1 MAEYSSKNSKSQSI
15 VIVTGMSGAGKST
28 ALRSLEDLGYEA
40 IDNAPLSLMERFLL
54 TENSDHLIAIGVDI
68 RTRGFDARAFLLKIK
83 ELTVVPELEIQL
95 LFIDCDDDIL
105 VRRFE
110 ETRRRHPLA
119 LDRPV
124 SHGIRE
130 ERSRMAVLRTGAALV
145 IDTTE
150 MNQGHMKPLLRRHFC
165 ITDRGELNIFV
176 VSFGFKYGLPRDA
189 DLVFDVR
196 FLKNPHYEKN
206 LRTQTGL
213 DADVAEFVR
222 NDDGFSEFLEKLK
235 DILSSLFPRYS
246 AEGKSYLTIAIG
258 CTGGRHRSVCLAEEL
273 ALWVSKSGELV
284 HLYHRDLE
292 NQPK

>member
-1 MAEYSSKNSKSQSI
+1 MTENYSKKIKSQSV

-28 ALRSLEDLGYEA
+28 ALRGLEDLGYEA
-40 IDNAPLSLMERFLL
+40 VDNAPLNLMERFLL
-54 TENSDHLIAIGVDI
+54 KDGPAHLIAIGVDI

-83 ELTVVPELEIQL
+83 ELKVVPELEIQL

-130 ERSRMAVLRTGAALV
+130 ERSRVAVLRTGAALV

-150 MNQGHMKPLLRRHFC
+150 MNQGQMKPLLRRNFC
-165 ITDRGELNIFV
+165 ITDQGNLNISV
-176 VSFGFKYGLPRDA
+176 ISFGFKYGLPRDA

-196 FLKNPHYEKN
+196 FLKNPYYEEY

-222 NDDGFSEFLEKLK
+222 NDEGFGEFLEHLK
-235 DILSSLFPRYS
+235 NMLSSLFPRYS

-273 ALWVSKSGELV
+273 ALWASKLGERV
-284 HLYHRDLE
+284 HLHHRDLE
-292 NQPK
+292 NLSK

>member
-1 MAEYSSKNSKSQSI
+1 MPEHSSNKLKSQNI

-28 ALRSLEDLGYEA
+28 ALRGLEDLGYEA
-40 IDNAPLSLMERFLL
+40 VDNAPLSLIERFLL
-54 TENSDHLIAIGVDI
+54 TDSSDHPIAIGVDI
-68 RTRGFDARAFLLKIK
+68 RTRGFDARASLLKIK
-83 ELTVVPELEIQL
+83 ELAARSELKIQL
-95 LFIDCDDDIL
+95 LFIDCNDDIL

-130 ERSRMAVLRTGAALV
+130 ERSRMAVLRIGAALV

-150 MNQGHMKPLLRRHFC
+150 MKQGHMKPLLKRHFC
-165 ITDRGELNIFV
+165 IAEGGELDIFV
-176 VSFGFKYGLPRDA
+176 ISFGFKYGLPQDA

-196 FLKNPHYEKN
+196 FLKNPYYEQQLSTK
-206 LRTQTGL
+206 TGL
-213 DADVAEFVR
+213 DTDVADFVR
-222 NDDGFSEFLEKLK
+222 NDEGFGEFSEKLK
-235 DILSSLFPRYS
+235 DMLSSLFPRYS

-273 ALWVSKSGELV
+273 VLWASELGKRI
-284 HLYHRDLE
+284 HLHHRDLE
-292 NQPK
+292 N

>member
-1 MAEYSSKNSKSQSI
+1 MARHSSKISKAQRT

-28 ALRSLEDLGYEA
+28 ALRGLEDLGYEA
-40 IDNAPLSLMERFLL
+40 VDNAPLSLMEQFLL
-54 TENSDHLIAIGVDI
+54 TDDPNHLIAIGVDI
-68 RTRGFDARAFLLKIK
+68 RTRDFDSQDFLLKIK
-83 ELTVVPELEIQL
+83 ELTARSGLKIQL
-95 LFIDCDDDIL
+95 LFVDCDDDIL

-119 LDRPV
+119 LDRPI

-130 ERSRMAVLRTGAALV
+130 ERSRMAVLRTSAALL

-150 MNQGHMKPLLRRHFC
+150 MNQGLMKLVLQKHFC
-165 ITDRGELNIFV
+165 IADRGVLEIFII
-176 VSFGFKYGLPRDA
+176 SFGFKYGLPRDA

-196 FLKNPHYEKN
+196 FLKNPYYESHLAKK
-206 LRTQTGL
+206 TGL
-213 DADVAEFVR
+213 DADVARFIRKDSGFVEFS
-222 NDDGFSEFLEKLK
+222 NKLK
-235 DILSSLFPRYS
+235 DMLSSLFPRYS

-258 CTGGRHRSVCLAEEL
+258 CTGGRHRSVFLAEEL
-273 ALWVSKSGELV
+273 ALWASKLGERV